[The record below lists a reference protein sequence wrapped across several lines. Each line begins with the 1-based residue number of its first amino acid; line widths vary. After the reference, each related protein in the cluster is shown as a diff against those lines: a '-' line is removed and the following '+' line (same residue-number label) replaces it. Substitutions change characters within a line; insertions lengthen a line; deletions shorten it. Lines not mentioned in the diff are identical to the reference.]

1 MPGAT
6 LSRWTMSYFAA
17 ALIFLVAGQ
26 AMMALGFG
34 YPAVELGAPETL
46 VLVHTLTIGWLGL
59 LMSGALL
66 QFVPVLVARPLCCGH
81 LAFPALVLL
90 VTGLLCLLSGFA
102 ALAGG
107 TGWSVYHLPAGAML
121 LSLGFSLLIGIF
133 AVTLWRARPLPL
145 PARFVVAGL
154 ASLSGTVALGASFAL
169 TLSGLSQGGPGVALL
184 INGVSLH
191 AILGL
196 GGWMTFTAMGVS
208 YRLLAMFMLAP
219 ENGQS
224 KQRFVWWAG
233 ATALTMV
240 AGAVPLVIAL
250 DTGAPGMLL
259 VAAALGF
266 PALTVYGADMLRL
279 YRRRKRRQL
288 ELNSRVS
295 LGAFAALIATIAIA
309 SIIAVAA
316 PTDAGVAALTYMAIF
331 GWLTGLGL
339 AQLYKIV
346 PFLTWL
352 ECYAPILGRVPT
364 PRVQDLVDERKAMR
378 WFILFFAGVAVATLA
393 LVAQQPTLFRL
404 AAVCQLIATLC
415 LILEFARAR
424 RLAHVSIIVQ
434 LPGGTIRP
442 NLFLPHMP
450 TRRSP

>member
-1 MPGAT
+1 
-6 LSRWTMSYFAA
+6 
-17 ALIFLVAGQ
+17 
-26 AMMALGFG
+26 
-34 YPAVELGAPETL
+34 
-46 VLVHTLTIGWLGL
+46 
-59 LMSGALL
+59 
-66 QFVPVLVARPLCCGH
+66 
-81 LAFPALVLL
+81 
-90 VTGLLCLLSGFA
+90 
-102 ALAGG
+102 
-107 TGWSVYHLPAGAML
+107 ML
-121 LSLGFSLLIGIF
+121 F
-133 AVTLWRARPLPL
+133 
-145 PARFVVAGL
+145 
-154 ASLSGTVALGASFAL
+154 
-169 TLSGLSQGGPGVALL
+169 
-184 INGVSLH
+184 
-191 AILGL
+191 
-196 GGWMTFTAMGVS
+196 
-208 YRLLAMFMLAP
+208 
-219 ENGQS
+219 
-224 KQRFVWWAG
+224 
-233 ATALTMV
+233 
-240 AGAVPLVIAL
+240 
-250 DTGAPGMLL
+250 

-295 LGAFAALIATIAIA
+295 LGAVAALIATIAIA
-309 SIIAVAA
+309 SIVAVAA

-378 WFILFFAGVAVATLA
+378 WFILFFAAVAVATLA
-393 LVAQQPTLFRL
+393 LLAQQPTVFRL
-404 AAVCQLIATLC
+404 AAFCQLIATLC

-434 LPGGTIRP
+434 LPGGAVRP